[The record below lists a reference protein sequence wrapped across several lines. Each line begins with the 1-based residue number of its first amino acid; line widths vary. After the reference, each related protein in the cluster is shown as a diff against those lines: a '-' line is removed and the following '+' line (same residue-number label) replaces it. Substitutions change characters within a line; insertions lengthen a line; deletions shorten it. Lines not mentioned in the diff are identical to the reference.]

1 VPLET
6 VKLTA
11 SFKLNGSIPE
21 SLFSMYGEV
30 LNQLLDF
37 AWMKGITSFKR
48 LKAEKYYEMRMK
60 YPSLPSH
67 YIYTACQMA
76 CSIYRS
82 FRKLKRRGLAKAEKP
97 YFKKQV
103 LMLDDHLFSLD
114 LERWEASIATEHGRI
129 RVKLLHGTYH
139 EKFKDMKAGEAWI
152 LRKNNEFYLNI
163 CFSKTVKLMEQDN
176 KAIAVDINENN
187 VAFGSTEGI
196 VNFKT
201 EERAIRTAYF
211 LKRKRIQLKLGSRGE
226 MLMEKYRGREK
237 RRIED
242 IYHKL
247 ADKIVEKARED
258 NATTIILE
266 RLTNIR
272 RRIRYSRAV
281 NGRLHRWSFR
291 RLQKIIEYKA
301 KLAGLNVVYVNAR
314 GTSTLCPICR
324 EKLSPNGHRLMR
336 CPKCGLEE
344 DRDVIAVRNLLKLR
358 DVGSSSVHPEGP
370 IREGM
375 KVNAR
380 PERTFITRTIF
391 FPSTSTVSTTTV
403 TGGSHPLNATS
414 STSLSK

>member
-1 VPLET
+1 MPLET

-403 TGGSHPLNATS
+403 TGGSHLNATS

>member
-1 VPLET
+1 MPLET